1 MKNQFY
7 AHWQR
12 EHNVP
17 TLDEKIEAAG
27 IKFTADEPSTFQ
39 LEHTLITMLGYDAA
53 VEIIR
58 TCWRD
63 AGLEVIAKAR
73 LQAAIKRA
81 SRAEDSDAAILEEFP
96 SEQDEDYL
104 DPRADNFGIQ

>member
-81 SRAEDSDAAILEEFP
+81 SRAEDGLTFELEPCEA
-96 SEQDEDYL
+96 DERDQIT
-104 DPRADNFGIQ
+104 GIQ